1 MKSCQGKGCWYNK
14 GYVWTDIPCEDEQ
27 TKEAGVLALSG
38 ISEAPSKGVCI
49 TSASAVTARGKK
61 ISAQCCTAS
70 GECQRR
76 SVKMPAEG
84 KTCADVKG
92 TMAAGST
99 CGARIKWVED
109 NKGMT
114 KKDAQDFVGD
124 EFPTDCGPCL
134 VGTTAGTTS
143 GTTTTTPTTT
153 STTGTTSGTT
163 ARTTNSTAGTTAGT
177 SAPKAEEP
185 PSTRRRRK
193 AEEPPSTRRRR
204 KRRKAEVPVQGALKE
219 SMATPAENFQPIAT
233 SQLVFQLGKTGGL
246 PLNREYHEQ
255 TQN

>member
-1 MKSCQGKGCWYNK
+1 MGWYNK
-14 GYVWTDIPCEDEQ
+14 GYVWTDIPCEGEQ

-143 GTTTTTPTTT
+143 GTTT
-153 STTGTTSGTT
+153 
-163 ARTTNSTAGTTAGT
+163 GT

-193 AEEPPSTRRRR
+193 AEEPPST
-204 KRRKAEVPVQGALKE
+204 
-219 SMATPAENFQPIAT
+219 
-233 SQLVFQLGKTGGL
+233 
-246 PLNREYHEQ
+246 
-255 TQN
+255 